1 MRVGYNNLMRGWLR
15 ANKSPANREVAGRS
29 DVDLARKIRGDY
41 WSANAIFVTF
51 DELVVFLVKT
61 APPARFEIGA
71 S

>member
-1 MRVGYNNLMRGWLR
+1 MRVGYNQLLGGWLR
-15 ANKSPANREVAGRS
+15 AKRSPANREVGGRS

-41 WSANAIFVTF
+41 WIANAIFVCF

-61 APPARFEIGA
+61 APAARFEIGA